1 MYRRDDMLGFDDL
14 IGHSD
19 IKKLLLKMVDRPMM
33 PHAFLFHGPQ
43 GVGKRSFAESFAH
56 LITTC
61 QTKGSSKNHPDIRK
75 YQLEPPSEMHT
86 ISAMRELK
94 EETKI
99 PPLEASR
106 KVFIIEDAHK
116 MPPTSSNALLKTLE
130 EPASNAVIIL
140 LAPSLGGLL
149 PTVVSRCC
157 KIAFPLLK
165 NDDITQILMK
175 NLNLLQN
182 QAEEL
187 AHYCFGSLDQAFSKG
202 NQDVKLWE
210 EDLLEILTTFK
221 EVSLETSQQKL
232 IALEEKIP
240 KGSFEKVYEIIL
252 YFIKDV
258 TCLKEGLSSTS
269 LSFKNHEQALKKS
282 ANQIKLSCREMQSIC
297 CDIEESH
304 LYHTKLKSALEVL
317 LLRFYQE

>member
-1 MYRRDDMLGFDDL
+1 MLGFDDL
-14 IGHSD
+14 IGHSE

-43 GVGKRSFAESFAH
+43 GVGKRSFAESFARF
-56 LITTC
+56 ITTF
-61 QTKGSSKNHPDIRK
+61 QTKGSSKDHPDIKK

-94 EETKI
+94 EEIKI

-116 MPPTSSNALLKTLE
+116 MLPTSSNALLKTLE

-140 LAPSLGGLL
+140 LAPSLGELL

-175 NLNLLQN
+175 NLNLLQD
-182 QAEEL
+182 QAQEL
-187 AHYCFGSLDQAFSKG
+187 APYCFGSLDQVFSKG
-202 NQDVKLWE
+202 LQDVKLWE
-210 EDLLEILTTFK
+210 KDLLEILTTFK
-221 EVSLETSQQKL
+221 EVSLEITQQKL
-232 IALEEKIP
+232 GILEEKVP
-240 KGSFEKVYEIIL
+240 KGSFGKVYEIVL
-252 YFIKDV
+252 HFIKDV
-258 TCLKEGLSSTS
+258 VCVKEGLGAHL
-269 LSFKNHEQALKKS
+269 LSFKEHEQALKKS
-282 ANQIKLSCREMQSIC
+282 ANQIKLSAHEMQSIC
-297 CDIEESH
+297 CHIEESH
-304 LYHTKLKSALEVL
+304 LYHTKLKSALEAL